1 MSITA
6 QDEETKQPQQLDDI
20 SERKKMRA
28 AKMLINSNTTKQN
41 DIFQSIYDTL
51 SSTQFSSDS
60 ETIISKIRYLLES
73 NGFLEDDP
81 RIMSINETLS

>member
-6 QDEETKQPQQLDDI
+6 QDEETKHTQQLDDI

-60 ETIISKIRYLLES
+60 ETIISKI
-73 NGFLEDDP
+73 
-81 RIMSINETLS
+81 

>member
-60 ETIISKIRYLLES
+60 ETIISKI
-73 NGFLEDDP
+73 
-81 RIMSINETLS
+81 